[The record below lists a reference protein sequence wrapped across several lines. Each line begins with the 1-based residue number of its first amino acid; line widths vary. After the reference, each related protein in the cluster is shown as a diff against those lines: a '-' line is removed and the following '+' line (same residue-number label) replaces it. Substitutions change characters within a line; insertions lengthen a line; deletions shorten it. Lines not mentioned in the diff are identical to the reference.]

1 MPMLYFCWNSNDSA
15 GSKLLRLLAPFL
27 IPAFTGNTDE
37 YLHLLVMDVPVVT
50 ATRLEGDIYY
60 STANVSQVTLTNE
73 ILSVGIRLALGPLGA

>member
-37 YLHLLVMDVPVVT
+37 YLHLFVVDVPVIT
-50 ATRLEGDIYY
+50 ATRLEGDIYHT
-60 STANVSQVTLTNE
+60 TADISQITLTYE
-73 ILSVGIRLALGPLGA
+73 VPAIRIRLALGPLGV

>member
-50 ATRLEGDIYY
+50 ATRLEGDIYHT
-60 STANVSQVTLTNE
+60 SADVSQIALTNE
-73 ILSVGIRLALGPLGA
+73 VLAIRIWFALGPLGA

>member
-37 YLHLLVMDVPVVT
+37 YLHLFVVDVPVIT
-50 ATRLEGDIYY
+50 ATRLEGDIYHT
-60 STANVSQVTLTNE
+60 TADISQITLADE
-73 ILSVGIRLALGPLGA
+73 VLAIWIWFALGPLGA